1 MNEYVAPGLF
11 DRLSSLWHEL
21 VSSRAPDLVENIQ
34 PALPADDL
42 TRVRDQMN
50 ACLEGKGGEV
60 SARARAAALGKA
72 YLRLDPE
79 GRRRF
84 LTVMATEFDV
94 DRAAVDAAVQAMAKA
109 PAEKRPAAEEA
120 LRTALE
126 APRLRLLTQFN
137 ALPNGVKFLVD
148 MRAELMALS
157 RQHPELK
164 ALETDLRNLLT
175 RWFDVGFLEL
185 RRITWDSPASILEK
199 LMAYEAVHAIRSW
212 DDLKNRL
219 DSDRRLF
226 AFFHPRMPD
235 EPLIF
240 VQVALLPEMAAN
252 IQDLLDV
259 SAPLGDPSK
268 ATTAIFYSISNAQQ
282 GLSGISFGNFLIKKV
297 VEVLLAEF
305 PGLKTFATLSPVP
318 GFLSWLAEQEEAEQA
333 GGTPLL
339 TPAEAKSLK
348 TVLDVAPL
356 SATIGG
362 VRWWHEAG
370 QADALQPVI
379 LRLTARYLAQEKRP
393 GRKGAAPTAL
403 DPVAHFH
410 LTNGARIDRLN
421 WLGDTSAKGMAQ
433 SAGMMVN
440 YLYRLGEI
448 EKNHET
454 YAERG
459 TAVLSP
465 AVKALLKG

>member
-1 MNEYVAPGLF
+1 MNEYVAPGLL

-21 VSSRAPDLVENIQ
+21 VSNRAPDLVENIQ

-84 LTVMATEFDV
+84 LTVMATDFDV
-94 DRAAVDAAVQAMAKA
+94 DRAAVDTAVQALTSVA
-109 PAEKRPAAEEA
+109 PDKRPVAEEA

-148 MRAELMALS
+148 MRAELMTLA
-157 RQHPELK
+157 RQHPEMK
-164 ALETDLRNLLT
+164 GLETDLRNLLT

-240 VQVALLPEMAAN
+240 VQVALLPEMAGN

-259 SAPLGDPSK
+259 SAPLGDPAK
-268 ATTAIFYSISNAQQ
+268 VTTAIFYSISNAQQ
-282 GLSGISFGNFLIKKV
+282 GLAGISFGNFLIKKV
-297 VEVLLAEF
+297 VEVLLGEF
-305 PGLKTFATLSPVP
+305 PGLKTFATLSPIP
-318 GFLSWLAEQEEAEQA
+318 GFLSWLAEQEKAEQA
-333 GGTPLL
+333 GGAALL

-348 TVLDVAPL
+348 RILDVAPL

-362 VRWWHEAG
+362 VRWWHDAA
-370 QADALQPVI
+370 QADLLQPVI
-379 LRLTARYLAQEKRP
+379 LRLTARYLAQEKRA
-393 GRKGAAPTAL
+393 GRKGATPTAL

-465 AVKALLKG
+465 AVKALLKA

>member
-1 MNEYVAPGLF
+1 MTEYVAPGLL

-21 VSSRAPDLVENIQ
+21 VSSRAPDLVEDIQ
-34 PALPADDL
+34 PALPADDQA
-42 TRVRDQMN
+42 RVRDQMN
-50 ACLEGKGGEV
+50 ACLEAKGGEV

-72 YLRLDPE
+72 YLRLDAE
-79 GRRRF
+79 GRQRF
-84 LTVMATEFDV
+84 LEVMAADFDV
-94 DRAAVDAAVQAMAKA
+94 DRNAVDAAASALLSA
-109 PAEKRPAAEEA
+109 PPERRQAAEDA
-120 LRTALE
+120 MRLALE

-148 MRAELMALS
+148 MRAELLALS
-157 RQHPELK
+157 RKNPALK
-164 ALETDLRNLLT
+164 GLETDLRGLLAS
-175 RWFDVGFLEL
+175 WFDVGFLEL

-219 DSDRRLF
+219 DSDRRLY

-240 VQVALLPEMAAN
+240 VQVALLPEMAGN

-259 SAPLGDPSK
+259 SAPVGDAAR

-282 GLSGISFGNFLIKKV
+282 GLAGISFGNFLIKKV
-297 VEVLLAEF
+297 VEILLLEF
-305 PGLKTFATLSPVP
+305 PGLKTFATLSPLP
-318 GFLSWLAEQEEAEQA
+318 GFLPWLAGQEKAGAE
-333 GGTPLL
+333 LL
-339 TPAEAKSLK
+339 TATEARAL
-348 TVLDVAPL
+348 TATAPSGTL
-356 SATIGG
+356 AAMLGSGQ
-362 VRWWHEAG
+362 WWRDAK
-370 QADALQPVI
+370 QADVLAPIVT
-379 LRLTARYLAQEKRP
+379 RLSARYLAQEKRS
-393 GRKGAAPTAL
+393 GRKGGTPTAL

-410 LTNGARIDRLN
+410 LTNGARIERLN
-421 WLGDTSAKGMAQ
+421 WLGDTSEKGMAQ

-440 YLYRLGEI
+440 YLYRLAEI

-459 TAVLSP
+459 TAVLSST
-465 AVKALLKG
+465 VKALLKS

>member
-21 VSSRAPDLVENIQ
+21 VSNRAPDLVENIQ

-94 DRAAVDAAVQAMAKA
+94 DRAGVDAAVQALVAA
-109 PAEKRPAAEEA
+109 PADRRPAAEEA
-120 LRTALE
+120 LRMALE

-164 ALETDLRNLLT
+164 GLETDLRNLLT

-212 DDLKNRL
+212 EDLKNRL

-259 SAPLGDPSK
+259 SAPLGDPAK

-282 GLSGISFGNFLIKKV
+282 GLAGISFGNFLIKKV

-318 GFLSWLAEQEEAEQA
+318 GFLGWLTEQEQA
-333 GGTPLL
+333 GGAALL
-339 TPAEAKSLK
+339 TPAETKALAG
-348 TVLDVAPL
+348 VLPPGPL

-362 VRWWHEAG
+362 VRWWHDAA
-370 QADALQPVI
+370 QADALMPVI
-379 LRLTARYLAQEKRP
+379 LRLTARYLAQEKRA

-440 YLYRLGEI
+440 YLYRLAEI

>member
-42 TRVRDQMN
+42 GRVREQMN
-50 ACLEGKGGEV
+50 ACLEAKGGEV

-84 LTVMATEFDV
+84 LTVMAADFDV
-94 DRAAVDAAVQAMAKA
+94 DRAAVDAAVEALTKA
-109 PAEKRPAAEEA
+109 PAEKRPVAEEA

-164 ALETDLRNLLT
+164 GLETDLRNLLT

-240 VQVALLPEMAAN
+240 VQVALLPEMAGN

-259 SAPLGDPSK
+259 SAPLGDPAK

-282 GLSGISFGNFLIKKV
+282 GLAGISFGNFLIKKV
-297 VEVLLAEF
+297 VEVLLGEF

-318 GFLSWLAEQEEAEQA
+318 GFLSWLAQQEQA
-333 GGTPLL
+333 EKAGGPALL
-339 TPAEAKSLK
+339 TPAEAKALK
-348 TVLDVAPL
+348 PLLDVAPL

-362 VRWWHEAG
+362 VRWWHDAG
-370 QADALQPVI
+370 QADMLQPVI
-379 LRLTARYLAQEKRP
+379 LRLTARYLAQEKRA

-410 LTNGARIDRLN
+410 LTNGARIERLN

-440 YLYRLGEI
+440 YLYRLAEI